1 MRPTIEIY
9 WVIMDLQE
17 QLDGKSD
24 NGHTHDDSTLIS
36 LAWAKLTGVPSEFPA
51 TAHVHTLEEVAGLVT
66 ALATKL
72 NAADFPVQLSVNL
85 TNLSTLLAI
94 PSVATAVAGQT
105 ITKQADGSI
114 AWTALPTAG
123 SPDGAND
130 PRPARYG
137 EGLLSARPT
146 ASGTILGHF
155 YRTTDEDPSTLY
167 RCNGTGWDAIASVS
181 VSTGAVVA
189 TSVVDNSIRQDA
201 LDDELYKMVSY
212 SDTMASLL
220 LNSYTL

>member
-9 WVIMDLQE
+9 WIIMDLQE
-17 QLDGKSD
+17 QLNGKSD
-24 NGHTHDDSTLIS
+24 NNHTHDDNTLIS
-36 LAWAKLTGVPSEFPA
+36 LAWAKLTGVPPTFPA
-51 TAHVHTLEEVAGLVT
+51 MSHVHTLDEVTGLVT
-66 ALATKL
+66 ALAAKL
-72 NAADFPVQLSVNL
+72 NTSDFPVQLSVNL

-94 PSVATAVAGQT
+94 PSVVTAVPGQT
-105 ITKQADGSI
+105 ITKQSDGSI

-155 YRTTDEDPSTLY
+155 YRTTDESPSTLY
-167 RCNGTGWDAIASVS
+167 RCNGVSWDAIASVS
-181 VSTGAVVA
+181 ASTTNVIA
-189 TSVVDNSIRQDA
+189 TSVMDNSIRQDA
-201 LDDELYKMVSY
+201 LDDELYKVVSY

>member
-9 WVIMDLQE
+9 WIIMDLQT

-24 NGHTHDDSTLIS
+24 IGHTHDNSTLLS
-36 LAWAKLTGVPSEFPA
+36 LAWAKLTGVPSTFAPS
-51 TAHVHTLEEVAGLVT
+51 AHVHTLDDVAGLVS
-66 ALATKL
+66 ALAGKL
-72 NAADFPVQLSVNL
+72 NTSDFPVQLSLNV

-94 PSVATAVAGQT
+94 PSVVTAVPGQT

-137 EGLLSARPT
+137 EGLLAARPS
-146 ASGTILGHF
+146 ALGTILGHF
-155 YRTTDEDPSTLY
+155 YRTTDESPSTLY

-181 VSTGAVVA
+181 ASTTNVVA
-189 TSVVDNSIRQDA
+189 TSVMDNSIRQDA
-201 LDDELYKMVSY
+201 LDDELYKVVSY
-212 SDTMASLL
+212 ADTMASLL